1 MRLRCFC
8 PRRSVTAGD
17 YVMAAIVYGVCRVC
31 VYVCVQTLDIFGTGA
46 GILMKLGPSC
56 F

>member
-8 PRRSVTAGD
+8 PRWSVTAGD

-31 VYVCVQTLDIFGTGA
+31 VCVSRPLIS
-46 GILMKLGPSC
+46 LELVLG